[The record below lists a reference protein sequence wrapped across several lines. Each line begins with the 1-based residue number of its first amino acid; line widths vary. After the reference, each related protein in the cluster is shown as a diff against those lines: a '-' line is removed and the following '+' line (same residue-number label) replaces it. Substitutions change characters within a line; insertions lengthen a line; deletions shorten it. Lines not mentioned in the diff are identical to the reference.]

1 MSYIL
6 NIETSTLKCSVS
18 IAYKGEYVAGEQL
31 LANEFVHGEKLH
43 VFIRDIFEKTKIK
56 KNDLNAVAV
65 SKGPGSFTG
74 LRIGVAAA
82 KGICFA
88 QDLPLIGINTL
99 EIMAVP
105 FFNKSEYN
113 YLIPILDARRME
125 VYSAIFDAKKRC
137 IQKTNA
143 VVLSENSFFD
153 KVENG
158 SCLVIGN
165 GASKFKTLK
174 PKINADFN
182 VEYFPSAKDMCE
194 VSWDLYKKKSYENL
208 EFFEPFYLKDFQT
221 QFIKK

>member
-31 LANEFVHGEKLH
+31 LANEFIHGEKLH

-56 KNDLNAVAV
+56 KKDLNAVAV

-82 KGICFA
+82 KAICFA
-88 QDLPLIGINTL
+88 QDVPLIAINTL
-99 EIMAVP
+99 EIIAAP

-182 VEYFPSAKDMCE
+182 AEYFPSAKDMCE

-221 QFIKK
+221 RFIKK